1 MERRKT
7 RQISVGPIK
16 VGGGAPLSV
25 QSMTKT
31 DTRDIRKTVAQ
42 IRRLEE
48 AGCEIIRVAVVD
60 EAAALAIA
68 EIKRRIRIPL
78 IADIHFHSRLALLAM
93 ASGADGLRINP
104 GNIGGRDRLKP
115 VVIQARERS
124 VPIRVGVN
132 SGSLEKDLVERF
144 GGVTPETMVSSALR
158 TIEWM
163 EDLGFHLIKI
173 SLKASDAL
181 RTVEAY
187 RLFSKESDYPLHL
200 GVTEA
205 GKGSGAVV
213 KSSIG
218 IGLLLSEGIGDTL
231 RVSLTGDPVEEVR
244 VGYAILRSLNIRRRG
259 VEIISCPTCGRCE
272 VNLTRLVEMVERG
285 VEKISAPLTVAI
297 MGCVVNGPGE
307 AKEADI
313 GIAGGKGVG
322 VLFRKGKVV
331 RKLKEKD
338 FVSVLLKEIQEIA
351 RQM

>member
-1 MERRKT
+1 MVIPRKKT
-7 RQISVGPIK
+7 RPISIGSVK
-16 VGGGAPLSV
+16 VGGKAPISV

-31 DTRDIRKTVAQ
+31 DTRDIRKTVRQ

-60 EAAALAIA
+60 EQAARAIA
-68 EIKRRIRIPL
+68 EIKKKIRIPL
-78 IADIHFHSRLALLAM
+78 IADIHFHPQLALMAM
-93 ASGADGLRINP
+93 ESGADGLRINP

-115 VVIQARERS
+115 IVIEARDRS
-124 VPIRVGVN
+124 IPIRIGVN
-132 SGSLEKDLVERF
+132 SGSLEKDLLKRF
-144 GGVTPETMVSSALR
+144 GGATPEAMVSSALR

-163 EDLGFHLIKI
+163 EDLGFDPIKI
-173 SLKASDAL
+173 SLKASDVL
-181 RTVEAY
+181 RTVQAY
-187 RLFSKESDYPLHL
+187 RLFSNKSDYPLHL

-205 GKGSGAVV
+205 GKGSGAIV

-231 RVSLTGDPVEEVR
+231 RVSLTGDPIEEVR
-244 VGYAILRSLNIRRRG
+244 VGYAILRALSIRKRG

-272 VNLTRLVEMVERG
+272 VDVARLVGKVERG
-285 VEKISAPLTVAI
+285 VEKIETPLTVAI

-322 VLFRKGKVV
+322 VLFKKGKVV

-338 FVSVLLKEIQEIA
+338 FMAVLLNEIREMTQ
-351 RQM
+351 